1 MLGLQVIQVWSKLQW
16 VLYHS
21 AHWNVTWLQGRISKD
36 IVWNQ
41 GWNSF
46 PNPRWEN
53 DFVSAARENFDLVCH
68 QGLSVRHAQVEIYF
82 GTQAIQGGP
91 KKWLLEFPVTREG
104 QKWRVKRNS
113 ESHFFRSPCTYIAF
127 GYTSTFRVYISC
139 LSGLGSTRLVSSF
152 GLRIE
157 P

>member
-16 VLYHS
+16 ALYHS

-53 DFVSAARENFDLVCH
+53 DFVSAAREDFDLECDQVLPGLYQQEWAEQCGDTVDDEGDLP
-68 QGLSVRHAQVEIYF
+68 QGQQHRDGRSWE
-82 GTQAIQGGP
+82 
-91 KKWLLEFPVTREG
+91 VTWREG
-104 QKWRVKRNS
+104 
-113 ESHFFRSPCTYIAF
+113 
-127 GYTSTFRVYISC
+127 
-139 LSGLGSTRLVSSF
+139 RLVLFEHLKSPI
-152 GLRIE
+152 LE
-157 P
+157 WT